1 MLNEKQEEAVNT
13 IKGPVAIRA
22 GAGCGKTLT
31 ITHRVV
37 NMIKEGINPSEILLI
52 TFTKAAAEEMKKRTA
67 KLLNEMGNFTSI
79 NKMQIST
86 FHSFARKTI
95 MEYLNYSPLKNIK
108 NLKWSN
114 DSLSEWYLK
123 QILTNYLKQTGDQIG
138 YKQFSSDISGLLRM
152 ISDVKEAKKSL
163 KDFTKEFE
171 IVYKLFNNH
180 LISQGK
186 VDFSGSLFY
195 LNKLL
200 ENEEVR
206 KDLEN
211 RYKYVMVDEF
221 QDSNKRMFS
230 ILTKL
235 TKKNKNLCVVGDEN
249 QSIFGFN
256 GSTPEFI
263 IDFKKYYPNAKII
276 LLNEN
281 YRSTSQILN
290 ASNNLISHNENP
302 NYNFLKSFSNDGRVD
317 EKKYRNAKEQAE
329 KIAEEIIWFVKKGE
343 KPEDIA
349 ILARTNMELNY
360 FLSVIKNK
368 KNADLFRKKTVTT
381 EENIMLEH
389 IVEHLK
395 LIFNYTTDDD
405 VFEILTKYNGMF
417 HYTLRNLF
425 LKAKKKDPAITAFKF
440 LGTLNKNSEIP
451 KYVYE
456 KIKKFYNFF
465 NQIISVAKLN
475 EKFIKKFLD
484 LLPKFVDK
492 VNDYE
497 KISEKY
503 NTNKT
508 AVKYVSDDG
517 KELLRIMERNEI
529 DYSNIY
535 NFFSKLD
542 KILEEEDMPKDK
554 ITLLTIHTSKG
565 LEWKHIYIL
574 NFIED
579 CIPFKNE
586 FDHNEAPFYFG
597 RNLNQD
603 YSSFLKEILEEERRL
618 CYVAITRAKKRLSLC
633 YPEYKYEPAEN
644 TPSGWKSVKT
654 ELSRFLKETK
664 EMKRVKSAQ

>member
-1 MLNEKQEEAVNT
+1 MLNEKQKEAVNT

-152 ISDVKEAKKSL
+152 ISDVKEAKKPL

-206 KDLEN
+206 NDLEN

-302 NYNFLKSFSNDGRVD
+302 NYNFLKGFSNDGRID

-329 KIAEEIIWFVKKGE
+329 QISEEIIWFVKRGE

-360 FLSVIKNK
+360 F
-368 KNADLFRKKTVTT
+368 
-381 EENIMLEH
+381 
-389 IVEHLK
+389 
-395 LIFNYTTDDD
+395 
-405 VFEILTKYNGMF
+405 
-417 HYTLRNLF
+417 
-425 LKAKKKDPAITAFKF
+425 
-440 LGTLNKNSEIP
+440 
-451 KYVYE
+451 
-456 KIKKFYNFF
+456 
-465 NQIISVAKLN
+465 
-475 EKFIKKFLD
+475 
-484 LLPKFVDK
+484 
-492 VNDYE
+492 
-497 KISEKY
+497 
-503 NTNKT
+503 
-508 AVKYVSDDG
+508 
-517 KELLRIMERNEI
+517 
-529 DYSNIY
+529 
-535 NFFSKLD
+535 
-542 KILEEEDMPKDK
+542 
-554 ITLLTIHTSKG
+554 
-565 LEWKHIYIL
+565 
-574 NFIED
+574 
-579 CIPFKNE
+579 
-586 FDHNEAPFYFG
+586 
-597 RNLNQD
+597 
-603 YSSFLKEILEEERRL
+603 
-618 CYVAITRAKKRLSLC
+618 
-633 YPEYKYEPAEN
+633 
-644 TPSGWKSVKT
+644 
-654 ELSRFLKETK
+654 
-664 EMKRVKSAQ
+664 